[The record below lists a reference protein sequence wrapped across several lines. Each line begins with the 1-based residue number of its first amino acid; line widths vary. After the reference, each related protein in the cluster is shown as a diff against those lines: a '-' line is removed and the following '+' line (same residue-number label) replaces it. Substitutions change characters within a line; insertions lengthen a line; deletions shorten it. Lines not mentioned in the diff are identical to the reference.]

1 MKIKL
6 KGTGSTE
13 STALT
18 AVKAMLL
25 LIVLSFLLTPLGR
38 GREAQDKIASIRHTA
53 LPAKIAAG
61 GSFAVMVRLSG
72 QLRTLHVKAGDW
84 VRAGQVLAE
93 LTNPDLEAELAR
105 AALRAQ
111 LAGQAAASASGQQ
124 GGSRSAALDEEY
136 RAAVAQRESVRRR
149 MASFSLAAVEE
160 VYARAHQVFE
170 QTGKLAAQKLA
181 TAGELESARR
191 QEVGEAR
198 NLAAARETARSLE
211 DELKSAELRLRRV
224 EAQRAEPAAA
234 GVESQMARL
243 NLDEAQANLRTLE
256 ARRADLVIKAP
267 SAGRVVQLAAA
278 AGDQITAGMVLLQV
292 VDLTRL
298 NFDVPVT
305 SKVAQS
311 IHPGDP
317 VEVIMPKDPPLR
329 VSAQVS
335 QIVLSP
341 EQQQPYVVRVTIP
354 NPSPDEILVGLEG
367 AVRFPHQQGTW
378 TSQFWPAQGR

>member
-38 GREAQDKIASIRHTA
+38 GREAPDKIASVRHTA
-53 LPAKIAAG
+53 LPARIAAG

-84 VRAGQVLAE
+84 VRTGEVLAE
-93 LTNPDLEAELAR
+93 LTNSDLEAELAR

-149 MASFSLAAVEE
+149 MASFSLAAAEE

-181 TAGELESARR
+181 TAGELENARR
-191 QEVGEAR
+191 QEAGEAR

-211 DELKSAELRLRRV
+211 DELKSAELRLSRV
-224 EAQRAEPAAA
+224 EAQRAEPAA

-243 NLDEAQANLRTLE
+243 NLEEAQANLRTLE